1 MGKVVIGAVAVL
13 LFGTASCYQ
22 LDVEDSPVAALVF
35 PSPVTPTP
43 AYVEAIGT
51 PAAVSIPE
59 ADYAD
64 WFPGAAEPETSPP
77 GLAAWQEMAA
87 FQAAASTAEAWAEA
101 CAEVSPVA
109 GSDRAAEPLLGAL
122 ACSDDP
128 SVTAIQRFNLLIL
141 GARAHTELWMR
152 GVPGFNTAGIEARL
166 GQVRNACNG
175 DVAGRDAADG
185 SPFQQACALA
195 GDSSYREG
203 DGAATFEALGE
214 AYAVM
219 AAEIARR
226 DPTVDPEAAFFGAD
240 EP

>member
-1 MGKVVIGAVAVL
+1 VGKVVTGAVAVL
-13 LFGTASCYQ
+13 LFGTASCFQ

-35 PSPVTPTP
+35 PAPVTPAP

-51 PAAVSIPE
+51 PAAVSIPQ
-59 ADYAD
+59 ADYAT
-64 WFPGAAEPETSPP
+64 WFPDPADTEPETP
-77 GLAAWQEMAA
+77 GLAAWQEIAA
-87 FQAAASTAEAWAEA
+87 FQSAASTAEAWADA
-101 CAEVSPVA
+101 CAEVSSVT
-109 GSDRAAEPLLGAL
+109 GDDRAAEPLLGAL

-141 GARAHTELWMR
+141 GSRAHTALWMR

-175 DVAGRDAADG
+175 DIAGRDAADG

-195 GDSSYREG
+195 GDSAYREG
-203 DGAATFEALGE
+203 NGAATFEALGE

-226 DPTVDPEAAFFGAD
+226 DPTVDPEAAFFGAE